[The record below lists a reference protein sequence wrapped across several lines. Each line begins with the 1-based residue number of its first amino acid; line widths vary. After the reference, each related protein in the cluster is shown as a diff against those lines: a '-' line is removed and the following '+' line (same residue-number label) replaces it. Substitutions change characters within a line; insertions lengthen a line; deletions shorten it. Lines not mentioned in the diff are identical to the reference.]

1 MKNFEKKFMNLIFK
15 LIEEGARITP
25 AEAKKLK
32 GKLSRAKSVEQKKA
46 LLKEVKDTYVPV
58 ISVPKATKAT
68 KATKTKRTKRVKS
81 LAKRTKKVQKTEQE
95 LRARLNMTEA
105 DIEVLRAIPGSS
117 LPRLNQL
124 RDMAQALRVEISDL
138 GRKRKEILLRL
149 HAASG
154 GQLRKFDRIV
164 QNINAEKKDPNI
176 RALRGVARRT
186 EKQISTDLDTPS
198 RRGRRKNKAIRQQL
212 LAETGGNE
220 FEPKFSTLVRRL
232 GVGKGDTV
240 NREQFVQM
248 RDMWAHHL
256 MLKHNYNQGRAF
268 AIATRN
274 VCKAFIYAGCSNQRK
289 ASSGIRIE
297 SFLDANGQ
305 EGRLFDRIEHL
316 GETATVTG
324 IYYDPRTRKRMVEH
338 KHDNSGMPHSG
349 KTMSVPQDEVILV
362 GLSRRASEN
371 LNNSVMCFPTLEE
384 ARVGAI
390 KLASNCQC
398 AHFVTRDSD
407 MGYIVTNNPSL
418 QHISNSLEFVA
429 V

>member
-1 MKNFEKKFMNLIFK
+1 MKNFEKRFMNLIFK
-15 LIEEGARITP
+15 LIEDGARITP
-25 AEAKKLK
+25 AQAKKLK

-46 LLKEVKDTYVPV
+46 LLKEVKDTYAPAT
-58 ISVPKATKAT
+58 PKATKAKA
-68 KATKTKRTKRVKS
+68 KATRAKRTKRVKS
-81 LAKRTKKVQKTEQE
+81 LSKRTKKVQKTEQE

-164 QNINAEKKDPNI
+164 QRINAEKKEPNI
-176 RALRGVARRT
+176 RALRDVARRT

-198 RRGRRKNKAIRQQL
+198 RRGRRKNKSIREEL
-212 LAETGGNE
+212 LQSTGGNE
-220 FEPKFSTLVRRL
+220 FEPKFSTLVRKL
-232 GVGKGDTV
+232 GVSKGDTV
-240 NREQFVQM
+240 NKDQFVQL

-256 MLKHNYNQGRAF
+256 MLKYNYNQGRAF
-268 AIATRN
+268 SIATRN
-274 VCKAFIYAGCSNQRK
+274 VCKAFIYVGCSNQRR

-297 SFLDANGQ
+297 TFLDANGQ

-316 GETATVTG
+316 GEMATVTG
-324 IYYDPRTRKRMVEH
+324 IYYDPRTRKKMVEH
-338 KHDNSGMPHSG
+338 KHDNSGMSHSG

-390 KLASNCQC
+390 KLASSCQC
-398 AHFVTRDSD
+398 AHFVTRDND

-418 QHISNSLEFVA
+418 QHISDSLEFVA